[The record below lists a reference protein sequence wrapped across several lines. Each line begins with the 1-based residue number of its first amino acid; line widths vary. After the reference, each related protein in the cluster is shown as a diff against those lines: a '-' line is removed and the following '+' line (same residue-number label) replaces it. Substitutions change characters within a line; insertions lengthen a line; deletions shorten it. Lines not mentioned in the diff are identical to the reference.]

1 MVQLSTSQATIYSLY
16 KRVENPDEDIDS
28 GEKIE
33 VSSDF
38 QRGDEETGVWNLEAK
53 RDYINSLELNY
64 PTGLISIVKP
74 LINGTSKPY
83 KVLDG
88 GNRVRAIRDFMNNK
102 FSVGGLYYST
112 EEPDSNIGIRRQES
126 LKHTCIAFQTISIE
140 RSDTE
145 TTISEMFT
153 RLNTSSVPL
162 KPGELIKSHGWLKN
176 KPIIEMAKYF
186 IGDTWETEFSD
197 NVIMFIRSEWIKVFC
212 GGDST
217 KLREGKRCDSMAM
230 LCAFIVSS
238 ISGEFT
244 TFDKRYDSIKGNLDI
259 ELTPEQVLIFANKI
273 TTFLDI
279 MKEIYTRDIFSVI
292 TNGIPSRKMVAPVWY
307 KICDGSMTPE
317 LEHKMKRFFKAML
330 ENNELK
336 TEYLS
341 LRDKGSN
348 GETNIGK
355 MGKIIALIEAWKG

>member
-1 MVQLSTSQATIYSLY
+1 MVQLSTTQSTIYSLY
-16 KRVENPDEDIDS
+16 KRVENPDEDIDN

-38 QRGDEETGVWNLEAK
+38 QRGDEETGVWSLDAK

-74 LINGTSKPY
+74 LINGSSTPY

-102 FSVGGLYYST
+102 FSVGGLWYSKS
-112 EEPDSNIGIRRQES
+112 EPESNIGVRRQES
-126 LKHTCIAFQTISIE
+126 LKHTCLAFQTISIE
-140 RSDTE
+140 RSDPD

-176 KPIIEMAKYF
+176 KPVIEMAKYF
-186 IGDTWETEFSD
+186 IGDTWETEYSND
-197 NVIMFIRSEWIKVFC
+197 VIMFIRSEWVKVFC
-212 GGDST
+212 GGDPT

-230 LCAFIVSS
+230 ICAFIVSS
-238 ISGEFT
+238 ITGDFT
-244 TFDKRYDSIKGNLDI
+244 NFDRRYDSIKEHLDI
-259 ELTPEQVLIFANKI
+259 ELTPEQMLVFANKI

-279 MKEIYTRDIFSVI
+279 MKEIYTRDIFSII

-317 LEHKMKRFFKAML
+317 LEGKMKRFFKTML
-330 ENNELK
+330 ENNQLK
-336 TEYLS
+336 MDYLS

-355 MGKIIALIEAWKG
+355 MGKIIALIEEWEE